1 MQSNLSVNGYR
12 PTFGIKVNEDLIKA
26 VHNYYSGVE
35 YRPWRAKIFDKRVK
49 EMEETLGYNDFELT
63 YNKGTFYNENTHS
76 LYATK
81 EGMEPVLIAQ
91 KDQFRK
97 IIEKLRYLSRR
108 ELYTKIHNAQV
119 EQGLK

>member
-1 MQSNLSVNGYR
+1 
-12 PTFGIKVNEDLIKA
+12 
-26 VHNYYSGVE
+26 
-35 YRPWRAKIFDKRVK
+35 
-49 EMEETLGYNDFELT
+49 MEETLGYDDFELVT

-97 IIEKLRYLSRR
+97 IIEKLRYLSKH
-108 ELYTKIHNAQV
+108 ELYKKLHKHKLNKV
-119 EQGLK
+119 LNR